1 MRAPIPQ
8 RFTPNFPLQP
18 WRGHTP
24 GRLPKSNKAEFDDGF
39 LTSGSIKSWAESKS
53 IHTSTAANTFVTD
66 LPYAGY
72 WGVNFYFYPSG
83 TWRVLIA
90 TDIQC
95 NKQYFIVKNAELP
108 WSEWQQIATATPPME
123 YDLPLVAGVVN
134 IPGGYQ
140 STYSKDQFG
149 KVIINLFLD
158 RADGSAFKTWHEVLA
173 NLPTGYRPT
182 QNVNVVGVATSNAS
196 SSPIGFS
203 VLPDGTIRIYP
214 FSVTET
220 RVTATFV
227 FQAGN

>member
-1 MRAPIPQ
+1 MQGDFNLADKTLQFIIGGRYSFFVQNDGDYLRIKDHDNHTLMK
-8 RFTPNFPLQP
+8 FGYDSVPL
-18 WRGHTP
+18 
-24 GRLPKSNKAEFDDGF
+24 
-39 LTSGSIKSWAESKS
+39 
-53 IHTSTAANTFVTD
+53 TAGGDKF
-66 LPYAGY
+66 
-72 WGVNFYFYPSG
+72 
-83 TWRVLIA
+83 
-90 TDIQC
+90 
-95 NKQYFIVKNAELP
+95 
-108 WSEWQQIATATPPME
+108 ATATPPTE

-134 IPGGYQ
+134 IPGGYK
-140 STYSKDQFG
+140 STYGKDQFG

-158 RADGSAFKTWHEVLA
+158 HTDGSAFKTWHEVLA

-182 QNVNVVGVATSNAS
+182 QTVNVVGVATSNAS